1 MQIMRWI
8 FRRRTCSTAATLCA
22 ALTVGASS
30 ASPSVEISQR
40 ERRFTPD
47 AVTLA
52 PNEILRILNDD
63 RFIHHVFF
71 NTESRSYDSGDQRP
85 GQSVDLRFPAAG
97 VYQVQCAIH
106 PKMRLTVTVGDE

>member
-1 MQIMRWI
+1 MQTMRSL
-8 FRRRTCSTAATLCA
+8 FLRRTCSTAATICA
-22 ALTVGASS
+22 ACAVGASS

-40 ERRFTPD
+40 DRRFTPD
-47 AVTLA
+47 TVTLA
-52 PNEILRILNDD
+52 PNEVLRILNDD

-71 NTESRSYDSGDQRP
+71 NTDSRSYDSGDQRP

-106 PKMRLTVTVGDE
+106 PKMKLTVTVSEE